1 MAALPAFTLPLPVKE
16 FLARHWQREP
26 LFMPGAATGLDHPEP
41 DLLASLALDEEVE
54 SRIVSGGADTDW
66 QLRHGPFSE
75 ADFASLGRRDWTLLV
90 QSVDHYLTEVSLL
103 LDSFSFLPAWRLEDI
118 MISYAA
124 PGGGVGPHFDRYD
137 VFLIQARGRRRWAL
151 GPRCN
156 EDTPLRDH
164 PELRLLQD
172 APRDEV
178 HEAGPGDV
186 LYLPPGVA
194 HEGVALDG
202 DCVTWSVGLRAP
214 ARRELLAAI
223 AAEVLEDGPDD
234 LLADAGREPAAAPG
248 LLEEADV
255 ARMLRAVSPLL
266 DTGAARRGLA
276 RTCSTPRQYAL
287 DFGVDTRH
295 IRAATEEAVLVRHGA
310 ARLLL
315 DGNRAW
321 INGQCRTLT
330 PGQRPLAELLAERRL
345 YHRQALEPLMNA
357 EATELMNE
365 WISEGYFVSLE

>member
-1 MAALPAFTLPLPVKE
+1 MAALPAFTLPLPAEE
-16 FLARHWQREP
+16 FLARYWQREP

-54 SRIVSGGADTDW
+54 SRIVRGGADTDW

-75 ADFASLGRRDWTLLV
+75 ADFASLGQRDWTLLV

-124 PGGGVGPHFDRYD
+124 EGGGVGPHFDRYD
-137 VFLIQARGRRRWAL
+137 VFLIQARGWRRWTL
-151 GPRCN
+151 GPRCD

-164 PELRLLQD
+164 PDLRLL
-172 APRDEV
+172 RDPPVEQLY
-178 HEAGPGDV
+178 EAGPGDV

-214 ARRELLAAI
+214 ARRDLLAAL
-223 AAEVLEDGPDD
+223 AAEVLEDGPED
-234 LLADAGREPAAAPG
+234 LLTDAGREPAAWPG
-248 LLEEADV
+248 MLEETDV
-255 ARMLRAVSPLL
+255 ARMLQAVRPLL
-266 DTGAARRGLA
+266 DSRAARRGLA

-287 DFGVDTRH
+287 DFEVDTRH
-295 IRAATEEAVLVRHGA
+295 IRAAVEDAALVRHGA
-310 ARLLL
+310 ARLLV
-315 DGNRAW
+315 DGDQAW
-321 INGQCRTLT
+321 INGQCHTLS
-330 PGQRPLAELLAERRL
+330 PEQRPLGELLAGCRV
-345 YHRQALEPLMNA
+345 YTRQALEPLMKG
-357 EATELMNE
+357 EARELINE
-365 WISEGYFVSLE
+365 WIDEGYLVPLE